1 MNPSR
6 HDIGIVGGGLAG
18 ASAALAFARAGFD
31 TVHVALPPRADGRST
46 ALIGPSIRFLERLGV
61 LPMPQGGSQ
70 PMYAMRLVDDTGRLL
85 RAATVEF
92 RAAEIDLP
100 YFGLNV
106 LNEDLLEA
114 LRTQAERLADRL
126 VRIKEAVSSVELDD
140 DRATLV
146 TEGGRRVACR
156 LLVGSDG
163 RHSVVRTAMQVPARS
178 WSYPQVALVLNFR
191 HQREHEGV
199 STEFHTVTG
208 PFTQVPLPGRRS
220 SLVWVETPETAAIL
234 KDLPPER
241 LSAEVERRMHSILGA
256 VEVDGPVQSFP
267 LSGASV
273 GRLAGQRCALVGEA
287 AHVFPPIGAQGLN
300 LGLRDVEAL
309 LACAEENRD
318 DPGGAAMLAAYE
330 ARRRTDVISRTTAVD
345 LLNRSLLTG
354 LLPVQALRAVGL
366 GTLAAVP
373 ALRHALMREGV
384 EPGSAVEAMVGRVR
398 KLLPGRR
405 ASG

>member
-6 HDIGIVGGGLAG
+6 HEICVVGGGLAG
-18 ASAALAFARAGFD
+18 ASAALAFAQAGFD
-31 TVHVALPPRADGRST
+31 TVHIAAPSRTDGRST

-61 LPMPQGGSQ
+61 LPALEGRAQ
-70 PMYAMRLVDDTGRLL
+70 PMFAMRLVDDTGRLL

-92 RAAEIDLP
+92 RAAEIGLP

-106 LNEDLLEA
+106 LNADLLET
-114 LRTQAERLADRL
+114 LRAQGDVYSDRL
-126 VRIKEAVSSVELDD
+126 LRIDEPVVSVDLDQD
-140 DRATLV
+140 HATVV
-146 TEGGRRVACR
+146 TDSGRSIVCR

-163 RHSVVRTAMQVPARS
+163 RNSVVRAAMQAPVRA
-178 WSYPQVALVLNFR
+178 WSYPQVALVLNFG
-191 HQREHEGV
+191 HQKGHDGV

-208 PFTQVPLPGRRS
+208 PFTQVPLPGHRS
-220 SLVWVETPETAAIL
+220 SLVWVETPENADRL
-234 KDLPPER
+234 KALSTER
-241 LSAEVERRMHSILGA
+241 LSEEVERRLHSILGA
-256 VEVDGPVQSFP
+256 VTVEDPVQSFP

-273 GRLAGQRCALVGEA
+273 GRLAARRCALVGEA

-309 LACAEENRD
+309 LACAMEHRD
-318 DPGGAAMLAAYE
+318 DPGGAGMLAAYE
-330 ARRRTDVISRTTAVD
+330 ARRRTDVATRTAAVD

-354 LLPVQALRAVGL
+354 FLPVQALRAVGL

-384 EPGSAVEAMVGRVR
+384 EPGAGLAGALGRVR
-398 KLLPGRR
+398 TLLPGQR